1 MPEATQGNPAVCEP
15 RRPVGADSGG
25 KGEQAMIETER
36 ATMSVVKWTAKQE
49 PDEKALGKMEQ
60 QQGDVEQKLVRLAT
74 RKGLLEKQLA
84 DAAQEQ
90 ARGDFIERVR
100 EADALR
106 DEAAVAGIAFSKA
119 LADLQTKGTQAYEA
133 AGKYLKE
140 RSRLREAA
148 QAMGLEQTALED
160 LRALP
165 VDPEIQTVFVEIR
178 RLARTHV
185 ILW

>member
-1 MPEATQGNPAVCEP
+1 MMKTSKLEKLLEDA
-15 RRPVGADSGG
+15 
-25 KGEQAMIETER
+25 
-36 ATMSVVKWTAKQE
+36 AKQAAE
-49 PDEKALGKMEQ
+49 LESSRDALQTRILDELQMEAPDEKALGKMEQ

-148 QAMGLEQTALED
+148 QAMGLEQPALED